1 MAATVIIQ
9 EWNGNSTKTDKTSST
24 VRFKSA
30 DNATVDTNNPLS
42 IPASGQTYSYEKWLR
57 LAITGTPPSQRI
69 NNLKFYTD
77 GSNGYDS
84 GSGFVKLWGEVEGA
98 GAFRSA
104 EAAVAANSIPLGGSG
119 SVTMTNAFTYTA
131 NGALS
136 LSTGAETFSGS
147 GVDIGQFVVLVME
160 IEPSATQ
167 GTLTAETGTFSY
179 DEI

>member
-1 MAATVIIQ
+1 MAATVVIN

-84 GSGFVKLWGEVEGA
+84 GSGFVKLWGEVA
-98 GAFRSA
+98 ASGAFRSA

-119 SVTMTNAFTYTA
+119 SLTMTNAFTYTA

-136 LSTGAETFSGS
+136 LSSAAETFSGS
-147 GVDIGQFVVLVME
+147 GVDIGLFVVAVME

>member
-1 MAATVIIQ
+1 MAATVVIN

-42 IPASGQTYSYEKWLR
+42 IPAAGQTYSYEKWLR
-57 LAITGTPPSQRI
+57 LAITGTGPSQRI

-84 GSGFVKLWGEVEGA
+84 GSGFVKLWGETQA
-98 GAFRSA
+98 SGAFRSS
-104 EAAVAANSIPLGGSG
+104 AAPDTANSIPLAGSG
-119 SVTMTNAFTYTA
+119 SKTMTNSFSYTSG
-131 NGALS
+131 GALS
-136 LSTGAETFSGS
+136 LSSAAETFSGT
-147 GVDIGQFVVLVME
+147 GVDIGGFVVLVME
-160 IEPSATQ
+160 VEPSATQ

>member
-1 MAATVIIQ
+1 MAATVVIN

-42 IPASGQTYSYEKWLR
+42 ITASNQTYSYEKWLR

-77 GSNGYDS
+77 GGNGYDS
-84 GSGFVKLWGEVEGA
+84 GSGFEKLWGEVEGA

-104 EAAVAANSIPLGGSG
+104 AAPVTSNSIPLGGSG
-119 SVTMTNAFTYTA
+119 SVTMTNAFTYTSA
-131 NGALS
+131 GALS
-136 LSTGAETFSGS
+136 
-147 GVDIGQFVVLVME
+147 
-160 IEPSATQ
+160 
-167 GTLTAETGTFSY
+167 
-179 DEI
+179 

>member
-1 MAATVIIQ
+1 MAATVVIN

-42 IPASGQTYSYEKWLR
+42 IPAAGQTYSYEKWLR
-57 LAITGTPPSQRI
+57 MAITGTPPSQRV

-77 GSNGYDS
+77 GGNGFDS
-84 GSGFVKLWGEVEGA
+84 GSGFVKLWAEVQA
-98 GAFRSA
+98 SGAFRSTA
-104 EAAVAANSIPLGGSG
+104 PAVTSSAIPLGGSG
-119 SVTMTNAFTYTA
+119 SKTMTNSFVYTA

-136 LSTGAETFSGS
+136 LSTAAETFSGS
-147 GVDIGQFVVLVME
+147 GVDIGGFVVLVLE
-160 IEPSATQ
+160 VEPSATQ